1 MVLKAPR
8 SSVKFIPQR
17 HSHGGRCWAG
27 RGGDTAMLALGP
39 KHNAPETQDSQ
50 AAFVRQGAYIF
61 IQSASG
67 GREGLARLSQL
78 HFLEESVPKG
88 NCFLGFTSLTYEV
101 LILFS

>member
-39 KHNAPETQDSQ
+39 KHDAPETQDSQ

-67 GREGLARLSQL
+67 GKGGPRSTEPTPLSGRVGTKRQLFFGLYL
-78 HFLEESVPKG
+78 PG
-88 NCFLGFTSLTYEV
+88 
-101 LILFS
+101 I